1 MFDRF
6 TERARKVIALAR
18 EEAGRLGHDYI
29 GTEHL
34 LLGLIR
40 EGGGVAAAVLE
51 NLNVDL
57 ERVRL
62 EVEKLVVIGG
72 GTLTLG
78 EVPFTPRAKKVLELS
93 VEEAQSLSHNYIG
106 TEHLLLGL
114 VREGEGVAAKVLEN
128 LGVKLDKAREITINL
143 LGGNVPKA
151 GGGTA
156 AASSAASKSATPAL
170 DTFGRDLTQMARDGK
185 LDPVIGRENEIER
198 VIQVLSRRTK
208 NNPCLIGEPG
218 VGKTSIA
225 EGLAQRIV
233 TGNVPELLL
242 NKRVVT
248 LDLSAVVAGTKYRGE
263 FEERLKAVMNELRH
277 SASNIILVI
286 DEIHTLVGA
295 GAAEGAIDA
304 SSMLKPALQRGEVQ
318 CIGATT
324 LNEYRKYIEKDGALE
339 RRFTTVM
346 VKEPTVDQSI
356 EIIKGLRDRYEA
368 YHRVQITD
376 SAIEAAVKLSDRYVT
391 GRFLPDKAIDLIDEA
406 GAWARL
412 RSATVPPDLRQ
423 LEAEIEAMGKEK
435 DAAIKAQEFEKAAR
449 LRDKVRDLKIK
460 KEELKKTWDLAKDK
474 ASAVVTEEQVAQIV
488 SKQTG
493 IPLTRLEQ
501 KETEKLLKMEDY
513 LKRRVV
519 GQDEAVAS
527 VSRAI
532 RAARAGIADP
542 QKPIGSF
549 VFLGP
554 TGVGKTELAKTLA
567 EFLFDDEDA
576 LIRIDMSEYMEK
588 FSTSALVGAPPGY
601 IGHDEAGQ
609 LTEKVR
615 RRPYSVVLFDE
626 VEKAHPDV
634 LNLLLQILDDGRL
647 TDSQGRLVDFKN
659 TVVILTSNLGTSE
672 VQRNLGFASDKED
685 EDYEQMRG
693 KLLAL
698 FKKSFRLEFINRL
711 NEIVIFRRLTR
722 KMVENIVGLIVAQ
735 VTKRVAQRGIA
746 VEIDKEALD
755 WIIEKGYDPLFG
767 ARPLKRVVKRNI
779 EEPLA
784 EEILKATVRSGGIVR
799 IIRPEA
805 VNAERLEVRVINPGA
820 EMPAL
825 PLAPTQPVPEA
836 KA

>member
-51 NLNVDL
+51 NLTVDL

-114 VREGEGVAAKVLEN
+114 IREGEGVAAKVLEN

-151 GGGTA
+151 GGGTGAPGAGA
-156 AASSAASKSATPAL
+156 AKSSTPAL

-185 LDPVIGRENEIER
+185 LDPVIGRETEIER

-208 NNPCLIGEPG
+208 NNPVLIGEPG

-233 TGNVPELLL
+233 AANVPELLL

-248 LDLSAVVAGTKYRGE
+248 LDLSSVVAGTKYRGE
-263 FEERLKAVMNELRH
+263 FEERLKAVMNELRA
-277 SASNIILVI
+277 SAQNIILVI

-339 RRFTTVM
+339 RRFTTVL
-346 VKEPTVDQSI
+346 VKEPTIAESI
-356 EIIKGLRDRYEA
+356 QIISGLRDRYEA
-368 YHRVQITD
+368 YHRVRITD
-376 SAIEAAVKLSDRYVT
+376 EAIAEAVKLSDRYIT

-412 RSATVPPDLRQ
+412 KSATVPPDMRLM
-423 LEAEIEAMGKEK
+423 EAEIESVSKEK
-435 DAAIKAQEFEKAAR
+435 EAAIKAQEFEKAAR

-460 KEELKKTWDLAKDK
+460 KEEMKKTWELGKDK
-474 ASAVVTEEQVAQIV
+474 ASATVTADQISEIV

-501 KETEKLLKMEDY
+501 KETTKLLAMEEH

-519 GQDEAVAS
+519 GQDEAVES

-532 RAARAGIADP
+532 RAARAGISDP
-542 QKPIGSF
+542 GKPIGSF

-554 TGVGKTELAKTLA
+554 TGVGKTELAKSLA
-567 EFLFDDEDA
+567 EFMFDDEDA
-576 LIRIDMSEYMEK
+576 MIRIDMSEYMEK
-588 FSTSALVGAPPGY
+588 FSTSALMGAPPGY
-601 IGHDEAGQ
+601 IGHDEPGQ

-647 TDSQGRLVDFKN
+647 TDNQGRVVDFKN

-672 VQRNLGFASDKED
+672 LQKNLGFATEKEE
-685 EDYEQMRG
+685 EDYESMKD
-693 KLLAL
+693 KLLKL

-711 NEIVIFRRLTR
+711 TEIVVFRRLSK
-722 KMVENIVGLIVAQ
+722 KMVENIVTLIINQ
-735 VTKRVAQRGIA
+735 VTKRVKERGIDVVVDPGA
-746 VEIDKEALD
+746 ME
-755 WIIEKGYDPLFG
+755 WIINKGFDPLFG
-767 ARPLKRVVKRNI
+767 ARPLKRTVKRHV
-779 EEPLA
+779 EEALA
-784 EEILKATVRSGGIVR
+784 EEILRGTVNHGGRVR
-799 IIRPEA
+799 IIKS
-805 VNAERLEVRVINPGA
+805 AEKDRLELTVEEKGEGP
-820 EMPAL
+820 L
-825 PLAPTQPVPEA
+825 PEVPSEPA

>member
-1 MFDRF
+1 
-6 TERARKVIALAR
+6 
-18 EEAGRLGHDYI
+18 
-29 GTEHL
+29 
-34 LLGLIR
+34 
-40 EGGGVAAAVLE
+40 
-51 NLNVDL
+51 
-57 ERVRL
+57 
-62 EVEKLVVIGG
+62 
-72 GTLTLG
+72 
-78 EVPFTPRAKKVLELS
+78 
-93 VEEAQSLSHNYIG
+93 
-106 TEHLLLGL
+106 
-114 VREGEGVAAKVLEN
+114 
-128 LGVKLDKAREITINL
+128 
-143 LGGNVPKA
+143 
-151 GGGTA
+151 
-156 AASSAASKSATPAL
+156 
-170 DTFGRDLTQMARDGK
+170 
-185 LDPVIGRENEIER
+185 
-198 VIQVLSRRTK
+198 
-208 NNPCLIGEPG
+208 
-218 VGKTSIA
+218 
-225 EGLAQRIV
+225 
-233 TGNVPELLL
+233 
-242 NKRVVT
+242 
-248 LDLSAVVAGTKYRGE
+248 
-263 FEERLKAVMNELRH
+263 
-277 SASNIILVI
+277 
-286 DEIHTLVGA
+286 
-295 GAAEGAIDA
+295 
-304 SSMLKPALQRGEVQ
+304 
-318 CIGATT
+318 
-324 LNEYRKYIEKDGALE
+324 
-339 RRFTTVM
+339 
-346 VKEPTVDQSI
+346 
-356 EIIKGLRDRYEA
+356 
-368 YHRVQITD
+368 
-376 SAIEAAVKLSDRYVT
+376 
-391 GRFLPDKAIDLIDEA
+391 
-406 GAWARL
+406 
-412 RSATVPPDLRQ
+412 
-423 LEAEIEAMGKEK
+423 
-435 DAAIKAQEFEKAAR
+435 
-449 LRDKVRDLKIK
+449 
-460 KEELKKTWDLAKDK
+460 
-474 ASAVVTEEQVAQIV
+474 
-488 SKQTG
+488 
-493 IPLTRLEQ
+493 
-501 KETEKLLKMEDY
+501 MEDY

-722 KMVENIVGLIVAQ
+722 KMVENIVGLIVGQ
-735 VTKRVAQRGIA
+735 VTKRVAERGIA
-746 VEIDKEALD
+746 VEIDQAAMD

>member
-51 NLNVDL
+51 NMNVDL

-62 EVEKLVVIGG
+62 EVEKLVVMGG

-93 VEEAQSLSHNYIG
+93 VEEAQNLGHNYIG

-114 VREGEGVAAKVLEN
+114 IREGEGVAAKVMDS

-143 LGGNVPKA
+143 LGGNVPR
-151 GGGTA
+151 A
-156 AASSAASKSATPAL
+156 AQAPAKSATPAL
-170 DTFGRDLTQMARDGK
+170 DTFGRDLTQLARDGK
-185 LDPVIGRENEIER
+185 LDPVIGRNEEIER
-198 VIQVLSRRTK
+198 VVQVLSRRTK
-208 NNPCLIGEPG
+208 NNPVLIGEPG
-218 VGKTSIA
+218 VGKTAIA

-242 NKRVVT
+242 NRRVVT

-277 SASNIILVI
+277 AAGGIILVI
-286 DEIHTLVGA
+286 DELHTLVGA

-304 SSMLKPALQRGEVQ
+304 SSMLKPALQRGELQ

-324 LNEYRKYIEKDGALE
+324 LAEYRKYIEKDGALE
-339 RRFTTVM
+339 RRFTSIM
-346 VKEPTVDQSI
+346 VHEPTVDQSI

-368 YHRVQITD
+368 HHRVRITD
-376 SAIEAAVKLSDRYVT
+376 ESIVAAVRLADRYIT
-391 GRFLPDKAIDLIDEA
+391 NRFLPDKAIDLVDEA
-406 GAWARL
+406 GSRARL
-412 RSATVPPDLRQ
+412 NSSTTPPDLRQ
-423 LEAEIEAMGKEK
+423 LELEIESVTKEK
-435 DAAIKAQEFEKAAR
+435 EQAIKSQEFEKAAR
-449 LRDKVRDLKIK
+449 LRDRIRDLKIR
-460 KEELKKTWDLAKDK
+460 KEELKKTWDLSKNK
-474 ASAVVTEEQVAQIV
+474 YTAVVGEEDISQIV
-488 SKQTG
+488 SRQTG
-493 IPLTRLEQ
+493 IPLTRLEE
-501 KETEKLLKMEDY
+501 KETSKLLRMEEY

-519 GQDEAVAS
+519 GQDEAVAA

-532 RAARAGIADP
+532 RASRAGISDP
-542 QKPIGSF
+542 NKPIGSF

-554 TGVGKTELAKTLA
+554 TGVGKTELAKSLA
-567 EFLFDDEDA
+567 EFLFDDQDA

-588 FSTSALVGAPPGY
+588 FATSSLIGAPPGY
-601 IGHDEAGQ
+601 VGYDQAGQ
-609 LTEKVR
+609 LTERVR
-615 RRPYSVVLFDE
+615 RKPYSVVLFDE
-626 VEKAHPDV
+626 IEKAHPDV

-647 TDSQGRLVDFKN
+647 TDNNGHVVDFKN

-672 VQRNLGFASDKED
+672 AAKNLGFDAVSGD
-685 EDYEQMRG
+685 EDYERMRE
-693 KLLAL
+693 KLLRL
-698 FKKSFRLEFINRL
+698 FKNTFRLEFVNRL
-711 NEIVIFRRLTR
+711 NEIIVFHRLSRTILAGIINLLLDQVVRRL
-722 KMVENIVGLIVAQ
+722 KDKQISVELDQ
-735 VTKRVAQRGIA
+735 T
-746 VEIDKEALD
+746 ALD
-755 WIIEKGYDPLFG
+755 YVIDKGYDPSFG
-767 ARPLKRVVKRNI
+767 ARPLKRVIKRLV

-784 EEILKATVRSGGIVR
+784 DRILRGVLKAGQKAHFSRPQDMDKSEDALFLVVDGEATVESSG
-799 IIRPEA
+799 PEA
-805 VNAERLEVRVINPGA
+805 GVSPPD
-820 EMPAL
+820 PA
-825 PLAPTQPVPEA
+825 PA

>member
-57 ERVRL
+57 DRVRL

-114 VREGEGVAAKVLEN
+114 IREGEGVAAKVLEN

-151 GGGTA
+151 GGATGAA
-156 AASSAASKSATPAL
+156 AASNAKSATPAL

-208 NNPCLIGEPG
+208 NNPVLIGEPG

-225 EGLAQRIV
+225 EGLAQRIISN
-233 TGNVPELLL
+233 NVPELLL

-248 LDLSAVVAGTKYRGE
+248 LDLSSVVAGTKYRGE
-263 FEERLKAVMNELRH
+263 FEERLKAVMNELRQ

-339 RRFTTVM
+339 RRFTQVL
-346 VKEPTVDQSI
+346 VKEPTKDQSVQ
-356 EIIKGLRDRYEA
+356 IIKGLRDRYEA
-368 YHRVQITD
+368 YHRVRITD
-376 SAIEAAVKLSDRYVT
+376 AAIEAAVTLSDRYIT

-423 LEAEIEAMGKEK
+423 MEAEIESTGKEK

-460 KEELKKTWDLAKDK
+460 KEEMKKTWDLAKDK
-474 ASAVVTEEQVAQIV
+474 ASATVTEEQVAQIV
-488 SKQTG
+488 AKQTG
-493 IPLTRLEQ
+493 IPLARLEQ
-501 KETEKLLKMEDY
+501 KETEKLVNMESY
-513 LKRRVV
+513 LKKRVV
-519 GQDEAVAS
+519 GQDEAVES

-532 RAARAGIADP
+532 RASRAGIADP
-542 QKPIGSF
+542 GKPIGSF

-647 TDSQGRLVDFKN
+647 TDNQGRTVDFKN
-659 TVVILTSNLGTSE
+659 TVIILTSNLGTSE
-672 VQRNLGFASDKED
+672 LTKNLGFASDKED
-685 EDYEQMRG
+685 EDYEAMKS
-693 KLLAL
+693 KLLTL
-698 FKKSFRLEFINRL
+698 FKKSFRLEFVNRL

-722 KMVENIVGLIVAQ
+722 KMVENIVGLTVAQ
-735 VTKRVAQRGIA
+735 VTKRVADRGIE
-746 VEIDKEALD
+746 VVIDQKAMD

-779 EEPLA
+779 EEPMA
-784 EEILKATVRSGGIVR
+784 EEILKGTVKTGGRVR
-799 IIRPEA
+799 VVAPEA
-805 VNAERLEVRVINPGA
+805 PKDDRLGIRVEVVGGDAPS
-820 EMPAL
+820 ESEPA
-825 PLAPTQPVPEA
+825 QV
-836 KA
+836 

>member
-722 KMVENIVGLIVAQ
+722 KMVENIVGLIVGQ
-735 VTKRVAQRGIA
+735 VTKRVAERGIA
-746 VEIDKEALD
+746 VEIDQAAMD

>member
-1 MFDRF
+1 MVFERF
-6 TERARKVIALAR
+6 TERARQVVVVAQ
-18 EEAGRLGHDYI
+18 EEARTLQHNHI

-34 LLGLIR
+34 LLGLI
-40 EGGGVAAAVLE
+40 
-51 NLNVDL
+51 
-57 ERVRL
+57 
-62 EVEKLVVIGG
+62 
-72 GTLTLG
+72 
-78 EVPFTPRAKKVLELS
+78 
-93 VEEAQSLSHNYIG
+93 
-106 TEHLLLGL
+106 
-114 VREGEGVAAKVLEN
+114 REGEGVAAKVLEN
-128 LGVKLDKAREITINL
+128 LGVKIEKAREITINL
-143 LGGNVPKA
+143 LGGQGKSPSAPGGAA
-151 GGGTA
+151 GA
-156 AASSAASKSATPAL
+156 AAAKSATPAL
-170 DTFGRDLTQMARDGK
+170 DAFGRDLTLMARDGK
-185 LDPVIGRENEIER
+185 LDPVIGREEEIER

-208 NNPCLIGEPG
+208 NNPVLIGEPG

-233 TGNVPELLL
+233 SGNVPELLL

-248 LDLSAVVAGTKYRGE
+248 LDLGAVVAGTKYRGE

-277 SASNIILVI
+277 SAANIILVI

-346 VKEPTVDQSI
+346 VKEPTVEQSVR
-356 EIIKGLRDRYEA
+356 IIQGLRDRYEA
-368 YHRVQITD
+368 YHRVSITD
-376 SAIEAAVKLSDRYVT
+376 AAIESAVRLSDRYIT

-412 RSATVPPDLRQ
+412 RGATAPPELRQ
-423 LEAEIEAMGKEK
+423 LDAEIESTGLEK

-449 LRDKVRDLKIK
+449 LRDKVRDLRLK
-460 KEELKKTWDLAKDK
+460 KEELKKVWDLSKEK
-474 ASAVVTEEQVAQIV
+474 SGAVVDVEHIARIV

-501 KETEKLLKMEDY
+501 KETEKLLNMEGY
-513 LKRRVV
+513 LKRRVL
-519 GQDEAVAS
+519 GQDEAVAT

-542 QKPIGSF
+542 NKPIGSF

-554 TGVGKTELAKTLA
+554 TGVGKTELAKSLA

-576 LIRIDMSEYMEK
+576 LIRIDMSEFMEK

-601 IGHDEAGQ
+601 VGHDEAGQ

-626 VEKAHPDV
+626 IEKAHPDV
-634 LNLLLQILDDGRL
+634 LNLMLQILDDGRL

-672 VQRNLGFASDKED
+672 IQKNLGFASDGED
-685 EDYEQMRG
+685 EDYEQMRT

-711 NEIVIFRRLTR
+711 NEIVVFRRLNR
-722 KMVENIVGLIVAQ
+722 RMVESIVGLIVAQ
-735 VTKRVAQRGIA
+735 VTKRVAERGVA
-746 VEIDKEALD
+746 VEIAPEAMD

-784 EEILKATVRSGGIVR
+784 EELLKATVRAGGKVLVV
-799 IIRPEA
+799 RPESPK
-805 VNAERLEVRVINPGA
+805 EDRLEVRVIDAGPLEDSSA
-820 EMPAL
+820 APA
-825 PLAPTQPVPEA
+825 AR
-836 KA
+836 

>member
-93 VEEAQSLSHNYIG
+93 VEEAQALSHNYIG

-114 VREGEGVAAKVLEN
+114 IREGEGVAAKVLEM

-151 GGGTA
+151 GGGGGGTGGA
-156 AASSAASKSATPAL
+156 AKSQTPAL
-170 DTFGRDLTQMARDGK
+170 DTFGRDLTQMAREGK
-185 LDPVIGRENEIER
+185 LDPVIGREEEIER

-208 NNPCLIGEPG
+208 NNPVLIGEPG
-218 VGKTSIA
+218 VGKTAIA

-233 TGNVPELLL
+233 AGNVPELLL

-277 SASNIILVI
+277 SAHNIILVI

-304 SSMLKPALQRGEVQ
+304 SSMLKPALQRGELQ

-339 RRFTTVM
+339 RRFTTIH
-346 VKEPTVDQSI
+346 VKEPTVEQSI
-356 EIIKGLRDRYEA
+356 QIIQGLRDRYEA
-368 YHRVQITD
+368 YHRVRITD
-376 SAIEAAVKLSDRYVT
+376 EAIVAAVKQADRYIT
-391 GRFLPDKAIDLIDEA
+391 SRFLPDKAIDLIDEA

-412 RSATVPPDLRQ
+412 RSSTMPPDLRQ
-423 LEAEIEAMGKEK
+423 VEAEIESVTKEK
-435 DAAIKAQEFEKAAR
+435 EASIKAQEFEKAAR
-449 LRDKVRDLKIK
+449 LRDKIRDLKIK
-460 KEELKKTWDLAKDK
+460 KEELKKAWDLGKDRF
-474 ASAVVTEEQVAQIV
+474 SATVTEEHIAQIV

-493 IPLTRLEQ
+493 IPLKRLEEQ
-501 KETEKLLKMEDY
+501 ETSKLLRMEEY
-513 LKRRVV
+513 LKLRVV
-519 GQDEAVAS
+519 GQDEAVES

-532 RAARAGIADP
+532 RASRAGISDP
-542 QKPIGSF
+542 KKPIGSF

-554 TGVGKTELAKTLA
+554 TGVGKTELAKSLA
-567 EFLFDDEDA
+567 EFMFDDEDA

-615 RRPYSVVLFDE
+615 RKPYSVVLFDE

-634 LNLLLQILDDGRL
+634 LNLMLQILDDGRL
-647 TDSQGRLVDFKN
+647 TDSQGRTVDFKN
-659 TVVILTSNLGTSE
+659 TVIILTSNLGTSE
-672 VQRNLGFASDKED
+672 IQKNLGFGNENEE
-685 EDYEQMRG
+685 EDYEAMKD
-693 KLLAL
+693 KLLKL
-698 FKKSFRLEFINRL
+698 FKKSFRLEFVNRL
-711 NEIVIFRRLTR
+711 TEIIIFRRLSR
-722 KMVENIVGLIVAQ
+722 RMLESIVELVMKQ
-735 VTKRVAQRGIA
+735 VIARVKEREIT
-746 VEIDKEALD
+746 VEMDKTAKEWL
-755 WIIEKGYDPLFG
+755 IEKGYDPAFG
-767 ARPLKRVVKRNI
+767 ARPLKRIVKRHL

-784 EEILKATVRSGGIVR
+784 EEILKGEVKNGSHVLVVRGKGK
-799 IIRPEA
+799 
-805 VNAERLEVRVINPGA
+805 NADKLELKVKNPSA
-820 EMPAL
+820 EET
-825 PLAPTQPVPEA
+825 LAEKV
-836 KA
+836 